1 MWTRTS
7 GAGFRPRGAFA
18 PLSLQLSKLVMQ
30 SPGRTTSGA
39 GFRPRGAFAPHPGG
53 TEAPRGLKPAPRKTK
68 AAGRRGSALLTVLW
82 LSAAL
87 GAIALSLA
95 NTVRSETD
103 RTSTG
108 IDGLKGY
115 YLAQGAI
122 ERCALELLWS
132 IKLPQ
137 EKRPIPQGATHMQ
150 YSFPGGDVQVELIP
164 ETARL
169 DINTT
174 SVPVLFRLGIALG
187 LEPERAQAIADGIEL
202 FRHPAEGMLPSFQRP
217 DASFQEIEELLL
229 VPGVTPEVF
238 YGTYVPAEA
247 ESGGPRLVARPGLV
261 DCLSVFGSRDRVDA
275 NTAPAAV
282 LAAVGLTP
290 FAINALLERRKL
302 SPLTDGQLSEFML
315 SIGAPRDRL
324 RVEGNSIVILRATA
338 RPRLPNGALSDLKR
352 TVAARVKYMPDG
364 YDSPI
369 HILRW
374 YDSAW
379 SGN

>member
-1 MWTRTS
+1 MWTHT
-7 GAGFRPRGAFA
+7 
-18 PLSLQLSKLVMQ
+18 
-30 SPGRTTSGA
+30 
-39 GFRPRGAFAPHPGG
+39 
-53 TEAPRGLKPAPRKTK
+53 
-68 AAGRRGSALLTVLW
+68 RRGSALLTVLW

-108 IDGLKGY
+108 IDGLRGY
-115 YLAQGAI
+115 YLASGAI
-122 ERCALELLWS
+122 QRCALELLWS
-132 IKLPQ
+132 IRLPLD
-137 EKRPIPQGATHMQ
+137 KRPIPQGSTSVQ
-150 YSFPGGDVQVELIP
+150 YTFPGGDVRVEIIP

-169 DINTT
+169 DINSTP
-174 SVPVLFRLGIALG
+174 VPVLFRLGLALG
-187 LEPERAQAIADGIEL
+187 LQPERAQAIADGIEQ
-202 FRHPAEGMLPSFQRP
+202 FRHPSQGAGSSFLSPGASQGIEETLVVPGATPNVFYGSYPRPNPSFQE
-217 DASFQEIEELLL
+217 SEELLL
-229 VPGVTPEVF
+229 VPGVTPDVF
-238 YGTYVPAEA
+238 YGTYLPAET

-275 NTAPAAV
+275 NTAPAPV

-290 FAINALLERRKL
+290 YAINALLQRRKL
-302 SPLTDGQLSEFML
+302 GAMTDPQLSEFML
-315 SIGAPRDRL
+315 SIGSPRDRL
-324 RVEGNSIVILRATA
+324 RVEGNTIVILRATA

-374 YDSAW
+374 YDSTW
-379 SGN
+379 SDN